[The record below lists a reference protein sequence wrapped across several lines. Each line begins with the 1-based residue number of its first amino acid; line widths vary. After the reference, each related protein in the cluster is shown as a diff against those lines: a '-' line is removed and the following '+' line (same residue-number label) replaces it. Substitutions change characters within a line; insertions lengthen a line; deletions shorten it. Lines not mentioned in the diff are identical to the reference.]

1 MNRGAWNRR
10 QVLGAMLTGT
20 LAVALG
26 SAAKGAGTP
35 EPRIGL
41 ALGSGGARGLAHIQ
55 VIEVLDKLGLR
66 PHRIAGSSIGAIVG
80 ALYAS
85 GLSAADLHEIIDSL
99 TKEHDESW
107 FEALLSRDLTRWMQF
122 IEPGAERGG
131 IARSDAFI
139 GFLRDKAGITR
150 FDELTIPLRVVATD
164 FWSREMVVF
173 ETGDLWPAVQA
184 SMAVPGL
191 FEPIRHRD
199 RVLVD
204 GGLTN
209 PVPFDLLEDCD
220 LIVAV
225 DVLGSRTPETPDALP
240 SSMDSLFNTFQIMQ
254 SSILTEKL
262 KRMQP
267 DIFVRP
273 DIQDIRVLDFYRFEE
288 ILEQGI
294 PARDAFEAELRQRVV
309 PAESSSR
316 RNPPQRTT
324 IPTPS

>member
-1 MNRGAWNRR
+1 MSRGHWNRR
-10 QVLGAMLTGT
+10 RVLAGMLTGAIAT
-20 LAVALG
+20 ALG
-26 SAAKGAGTP
+26 SVATAAGP
-35 EPRIGL
+35 SNPRIGL

-55 VIEVLDKLGLR
+55 VIEVFDKLGLR

-107 FEALLSRDLTRWMQF
+107 FEALLARDLTRWMQF

-139 GFLRDKAGITR
+139 RFLRDKAGVTR
-150 FDELTIPLRVVATD
+150 FDELTVPLRVVATD
-164 FWSREMVVF
+164 FWSRDMVVF

-209 PVPFDLLEDCD
+209 PVPFDLLENCD

-267 DIFVRP
+267 DIVVRP

-288 ILEQGI
+288 IFKQGL
-294 PARDAFEAELRQRVV
+294 PARDAFESELRQRVM
-309 PAESSSR
+309 PAKTSASR
-316 RNPPQRTT
+316 NLFKRTT
-324 IPTPS
+324 LSTPS

>member
-10 QVLGAMLTGT
+10 RVLGAMLTGT
-20 LAVALG
+20 LAAALG
-26 SAAKGAGTP
+26 SAAKGAGTA

-225 DVLGSRTPETPDALP
+225 DVLGSRTPETPGALP

-267 DIFVRP
+267 DIVVRP
-273 DIQDIRVLDFYRFEE
+273 DIQDIRVLDFYRSEE
-288 ILEQGI
+288 IFEQGI

-309 PAESSSR
+309 PVEPSSR

-324 IPTPS
+324 ISTPS